1 MSDLGQDSVNLFGP
15 NEWVR
20 IRVVYS
26 NELFNGG
33 DKIRCA
39 AERATSNTL
48 AGDLPKPSFNKIE
61 PRGRSRREAAMKA
74 WMLFQPCLDPGVIV
88 RAIVV
93 QDHMDRQA
101 FGSFTVNLPQ
111 KLPEFDVA
119 MPRITRADDIPFQ
132 HIQRREQ
139 ASSAVTLVIARH
151 RPAATFLHRQARLR
165 PVKRPYLRL
174 FVHAQN
180 NGLVGGVQAYA
191 RHIRQLFN
199 KPLVFGE
206 FEPLCNRQCHRS

>member
-1 MSDLGQDSVNLFGP
+1 MQDSVNRFRP
-15 NEWVR
+15 NEWLGVG
-20 IRVVYS
+20 VVYS
-26 NELFNGG
+26 DKLFNGSNQ
-33 DKIRCA
+33 IRY
-39 AERATSNTL
+39 ATEHATANTF
-48 AGDLPKPSFNKIE
+48 AGDLPKPPFDKIE
-61 PRGRSRREAAMKA
+61 PRGRSRREVAVKA
-74 WMLFQPCLDPGVIV
+74 GMLFQPCLDHGVIV
-88 RAIVV
+88 RTVV
-93 QDHMDRQA
+93 VHDHMDRHV